1 MELIQDQFKKQEILF
16 LWDVENSN
24 PNGDILSGNEPR
36 RDNRTGIAEVTDVRI
51 KRTIRDEIIK
61 SKPESIFVKEYRDC
75 NNNVLQ
81 AKEVVEFFKINME
94 QPVDQ
99 VKADI
104 LNSFIDIRSF
114 GAVIPLEKKVN
125 NKKGNGRRN
134 KEQSTEDDEGAE
146 NQAEKING
154 FILQALFNFVYQNLY
169 IR

>member
-1 MELIQDQFKKQEILF
+1 M
-16 LWDVENSN
+16 WDVENSN

-99 VKADI
+99 VKADE
-104 LNSFIDIRSF
+104 NGNWKAEDIDF
-114 GAVIPLEKKVN
+114 
-125 NKKGNGRRN
+125 KGKAYFDQGYEIKASSVDEAGNVADL
-134 KEQSTEDDEGAE
+134 STPTTFYFPVPTPPEDH
-146 NQAEKING
+146 
-154 FILQALFNFVYQNLY
+154 L
-169 IR
+169 